1 MARIARVVITD
12 LAHHVTQRGDGR
24 QFILADDA
32 GRMVY
37 LDLWR
42 QVVRAQQVAVLGY
55 CLMSNHVHVVAIP
68 RRPEALA
75 ETSRARAV
83 RRIQAVLI

>member
-1 MARIARVVITD
+1 MARIARVVTTD

-37 LDLWR
+37 LDLLR
-42 QVVRAQQVAVLGY
+42 QVVRAQQVAVWG
-55 CLMSNHVHVVAIP
+55 
-68 RRPEALA
+68 
-75 ETSRARAV
+75 
-83 RRIQAVLI
+83 